1 MKQETDETRRRYNQG
16 ARENQ
21 RLKQKSVDLGQQVR
35 MLLKELEESR
45 GTVVTTGRD
54 DLNLSSSEVSS
65 SSQLISEKLVSFRS
79 VRNSMEDFTTE
90 CI

>member
-21 RLKQKSVDLGQQVR
+21 RLKQKTVDLGQQVR

-45 GTVVTTGRD
+45 GNVVTTGRD
-54 DLNLSSSEVSS
+54 DLNMSSSEVSS
-65 SSQLISEKLVSFRS
+65 SSQLISEKLVSFRLVS
-79 VRNSMEDFTTE
+79 KGK
-90 CI
+90 I